1 MAQPQPPTA
10 VTPQGTYTFTSLDAK
25 IAQYK
30 YAIYKT
36 KLLITRITAL
46 QDNPDLLLL
55 HYIIPLCGSL
65 FAISDQLFVSRLQKL
80 ANYQPFKPGPFSLSS
95 SVTHIPYDSHD
106 QTPESLHEVPNV
118 AEAQRCLKTFSV
130 LCHSALQGYQK
141 RLQQALLDPSGQESA
156 GYCDKAVA
164 KVLSAVDDLDLS
176 LPQELVVYS
185 QSAMSDDSEATLMDI
200 DIRTLLESTKL
211 VKENLIRIKPDVL
224 KLKGIAAVNQQL
236 RERTLRSFQDWQC
249 SLHVLM
255 VLATRLNELYS
266 MLRRIGRQAY
276 LTNYQHLYDQRLSF
290 QSRNPGY
297 FRHHVLKDIDLHL
310 NSPKKNGS
318 LIATLTRLLRQSSLH
333 PVDAKTVADFAGYI
347 NQGFMIVEKLCNAIE
362 DFSLHWIAAEL
373 RFRKVHNLPVKA
385 LLDIYNTYKSAPEPI
400 SNSTTTQP
408 TKPAPKQPD
417 SKLNDSLASLNIGSE
432 PKTRSSRSSS
442 VSSTSS
448 ITSNTTRNVP
458 GNRASMVLPL
468 KATPPKP
475 RPSSAIFMNSNLS
488 IPTISTSKPEAEAK
502 TTTPTGRRRSN
513 SQPIRSPVSEE
524 RKGLPTVKSPSGS
537 IQSPVGSLRRTLSL
551 TKRSPKPQT
560 DPFVTAPIAE
570 EPEPQLTATQ
580 RLQAHLR
587 LAAKTGALMTQE
599 KEILSSVV
607 FDPNDPSSVNLGR
620 KSVNKEANLSA
631 SAASAASKLHTAPSP
646 STPPTLSKRDQVT
659 RQNTRKNSVKT
670 LHVFSDTASSVEIET
685 RTTSSES
692 SVLSSGNSSVVK
704 KVRFTGVPEYSEAE
718 DAPTKYLNR
727 LLKNFAVFKT
737 PSPTLASFRKRDQLL
752 REESQS
758 FKTHVKRPD

>member
-1 MAQPQPPTA
+1 MKAFIEKEAQEKAKEIKLKADEEYEIEKASIVRSETA
-10 VTPQGTYTFTSLDAK
+10 AIDSNYEQKVKKASLAQQITKSTIGNKTRLRALATKEEVLNDIFDAAK
-25 IAQYK
+25 E
-30 YAIYKT
+30 
-36 KLLITRITAL
+36 KLK
-46 QDNPDLLLL
+46 
-55 HYIIPLCGSL
+55 
-65 FAISDQLFVSRLQKL
+65 AISAKKSEYKPILAKLIEEGLLALLEEKVIVKVREADVKL
-80 ANYQPFKPGPFSLSS
+80 A
-95 SVTHIPYDSHD
+95 
-106 QTPESLHEVPNV
+106 
-118 AEAQRCLKTFSV
+118 
-130 LCHSALQGYQK
+130 
-141 RLQQALLDPSGQESA
+141 
-156 GYCDKAVA
+156 
-164 KVLSAVDDLDLS
+164 
-176 LPQELVVYS
+176 
-185 QSAMSDDSEATLMDI
+185 
-200 DIRTLLESTKL
+200 
-211 VKENLIRIKPDVL
+211 KE
-224 KLKGIAAVNQQL
+224 
-236 RERTLRSFQDWQC
+236 
-249 SLHVLM
+249 
-255 VLATRLNELYS
+255 
-266 MLRRIGRQAY
+266 
-276 LTNYQHLYDQRLSF
+276 
-290 QSRNPGY
+290 
-297 FRHHVLKDIDLHL
+297 
-310 NSPKKNGS
+310 
-318 LIATLTRLLRQSSLH
+318 
-333 PVDAKTVADFAGYI
+333 
-347 NQGFMIVEKLCNAIE
+347 
-362 DFSLHWIAAEL
+362 AAEDAAKGFKEKAKFENVDIEVSETDFL
-373 RFRKVHNLPVKA
+373 SKA

-631 SAASAASKLHTAPSP
+631 SAASAASKL
-646 STPPTLSKRDQVT
+646 RGMEFDCI
-659 RQNTRKNSVKT
+659 R
-670 LHVFSDTASSVEIET
+670 
-685 RTTSSES
+685 
-692 SVLSSGNSSVVK
+692 
-704 KVRFTGVPEYSEAE
+704 
-718 DAPTKYLNR
+718 
-727 LLKNFAVFKT
+727 
-737 PSPTLASFRKRDQLL
+737 
-752 REESQS
+752 
-758 FKTHVKRPD
+758 